1 MVKMISKV
9 VLMSSLVFSFT
20 ACGNSFSNPDQTVLN
35 DDPTTEQPGNSTA
48 GEGDTTDKNLVELTP
63 PSENQGDKEVTLSK
77 YDYLDPNHIVPSKAL
92 ADAVAYFEANQSKIG
107 NKNYIAVINFS
118 QSSKEK
124 RFYII
129 DMKTGKVMAIH
140 VAHGKG
146 SDPDHDGYATKFS
159 NLSGSNASSLGFYTT
174 AETYS
179 GSHGLS
185 LKLDGRSSTNS
196 NARSRA
202 IVIHGAD
209 YVSESSVIQ
218 GRSWGCPAVT
228 MSLRTQ
234 VINMLKG
241 GALIN
246 AVYK

>member
-1 MVKMISKV
+1 MAKIISRTF
-9 VLMSSLVFSFT
+9 LICSLVFSFA
-20 ACGNSFSNPDQTVLN
+20 ACGSNFSNPGQTVLN
-35 DDPTTEQPGNSTA
+35 DDPATEDSGNSA
-48 GEGDTTDKNLVELTP
+48 ADEGDTTNKDLEELTP
-63 PSENQGDKEVTLSK
+63 PSQNHGDKEMALSK
-77 YDYLDPNHIVPSKAL
+77 YDYLDPDHIVPSKAL
-92 ADAVAYFEANQSKIG
+92 ADTVAYFEANPSKIS
-107 NKNYIAVINFS
+107 NKNYIAVINFA

-124 RFYII
+124 RFFII

-146 SDPDHDGYATKFS
+146 SDPDHDSYATKFS
-159 NLSGSNASSLGFYTT
+159 NVSGSNASSLGLYTT
-174 AETYS
+174 AEAYN

-209 YVSESSVIQ
+209 YVNESRAVQ

>member
-1 MVKMISKV
+1 MVKMYLRVCV
-9 VLMSSLVFSFT
+9 VITMVFSIT
-20 ACGNSFSNPDQTVLN
+20 ACGNNFSTPNDTVLA
-35 DDPTTEQPGNSTA
+35 DDPAIEQPGKTA
-48 GEGDTTDKNLVELTP
+48 TDEGDTTNKDLEELTP
-63 PSENQGDKEVTLSK
+63 PSENVGDKASVLAK
-77 YDYLDPNHIVPSKAL
+77 YDYLDPDHVVPTKAL
-92 ADAVAYFEANQSKIG
+92 ADTVAYFDQNQSKIA
-107 NKNYIAVINFS
+107 NKNYIAVINFA

-140 VAHGKG
+140 TAHGKG
-146 SDPDHDGYATKFS
+146 SDADHDGYATKFS
-159 NLSGSNASSLGFYTT
+159 NSSGSNATSLGFYTT

-179 GSHGLS
+179 GKHGLS

-202 IVIHGAD
+202 VVIHGAD
-209 YVSESSVIQ
+209 YVKEASVIQ
-218 GRSWGCPAVT
+218 GRSWGCPAVD
-228 MSLRTQ
+228 MALRTK

-241 GALIN
+241 GVLIN

>member
-1 MVKMISKV
+1 MVKLYSKV
-9 VLMSSLVFSFT
+9 FLVFAMVFSIT
-20 ACGNSFSNPDQTVLN
+20 ACGNNFSTPNDTVLA
-35 DDPTTEQPGNSTA
+35 DDPTSEQPGNTA
-48 GEGDTTDKNLVELTP
+48 TNEGDTTNKNLGELTP
-63 PSENQGDKEVTLSK
+63 PSENIGDRASALSK
-77 YDYLDPNHIVPSKAL
+77 YDYLDPDHIVPTKAL
-92 ADAVAYFEANQSKIG
+92 ADTVAYFDKNQSQIG
-107 NKNYIAVINFS
+107 NKNYIAVINFA

-140 VAHGKG
+140 TAHGKG

-159 NLSGSNASSLGFYTT
+159 NSSGSNASSLGFYTT

-179 GSHGLS
+179 GKHGLS

-202 IVIHGAD
+202 VVIHGAD

>member
-1 MVKMISKV
+1 MVKLFSNAF
-9 VLMSSLVFSFT
+9 LVFAMVFSIT
-20 ACGNSFSNPDQTVLN
+20 ACGNNLSTPNDTVMA
-35 DDPTTEQPGNSTA
+35 DDPTTEQPGNSATD
-48 GEGDTTDKNLVELTP
+48 EGDTDNKDLGELTP
-63 PSENQGDKEVTLSK
+63 PSDNASERENTLAK
-77 YDYLDPNHIVPSKAL
+77 YDYLDPDHVVPSKAL
-92 ADAVAYFEANQSKIG
+92 ADTVAYFDRNQSQIK
-107 NKNYIAVINFS
+107 NKNYIVVINFA

-140 VAHGKG
+140 TAHGKG

-159 NLSGSNASSLGFYTT
+159 NSSGSNASSLGFYTT

-179 GSHGLS
+179 GKHGLS

-202 IVIHGAD
+202 VVIHGAD

-218 GRSWGCPAVT
+218 GRSWGCPAVN
-228 MSLRTQ
+228 MGLRTQ

-241 GALIN
+241 GVLIN